1 MKGKLIALIDA
12 SIYAQSV
19 CDHAAWIA
27 SRAGLSVELMHVLGR
42 REGNVEGDLSGS
54 IALGARTS
62 LLEKLSELD
71 AERAKLVVQRGR
83 ALLEDARA
91 ILEGHGLTVSEHMR
105 RGDLVEA
112 IQERSSDAAMLLIG
126 KRGEA
131 ADFAKAHLGSNLDRI
146 MRETVKPLFITS
158 RAFRPI
164 HRVLIAFDGSPS
176 ALRAVDYV
184 AASPLYQGLDVTVVS
199 VGAETPAAHQGLE
212 DARATLASGGLQA
225 QTTLLPGQPADVLG
239 PLVETEPFDHLV
251 MGASGH
257 TRLRKM
263 FVGSTS
269 LELVRECKVPIL
281 LIR

>member
-1 MKGKLIALIDA
+1 MTGKLIALIDA

-27 SRAGLSVELMHVLGR
+27 TRGGLSVELMHVLGR
-42 REGNVEGDLSGS
+42 REGNSDGDLSGS

-91 ILEGHGLTVSEHMR
+91 ILEGHGLEVSEHLR
-105 RGDLVEA
+105 RGDLLEA
-112 IQERSSDAAMLLIG
+112 IHERSGDADMLLIG

-146 MRETVKPLFITS
+146 MRETAKPLFIAS

-164 HRVLIAFDGSPS
+164 NRVLIAFDGSPS

-184 AASPLYQGLDVTVVS
+184 ARSPLHQGLDVTVVT
-199 VGAETPAAHQGLE
+199 VGAETPTARKGLQ
-212 DARATLASGGLQA
+212 DARAMLGAAGLSA
-225 QTTLLPGQPADVLG
+225 AIELLPGQPADVLG
-239 PLVETEPFDHLV
+239 PLVESAPFDHVV

-269 LELVRECKVPIL
+269 LQLVRECKVPIL